1 MKIECPKCHQRYG
14 INENYIGQEIEC
26 GCGERIRI
34 SLTAESATRP
44 KCKASFF
51 QIFVC
56 VYLILILVGVCG
68 GIGWGYSEIR
78 RLNENLY
85 ARHAAIGEQLNALA
99 VRCDSIKNDMGKENS
114 QDEKILDALNKWK
127 TPLMMAFDQTKRSA
141 AGYAHISEQVRRM
154 NDQLGDLKEFQKQLN
169 NYLINRDKQQQMRAE
184 PPVTQRREQNEQTP
198 RSPERH
204 MPREDGG
211 KKTLQERLIADVE
224 KNGKACFFVKGR
236 GMESSVGGMGHVE
249 RPKDTR
255 VVMANKKYAVV
266 DGILVY
272 RSNSFVDTDKHINDL
287 ETELEKQNAKMDA
300 IKQEFD
306 AQKDELV
313 ALSGQTNIYIG
324 TSSLSFAAIRNA
336 EDRRRANRLQ
346 DNLQRL
352 NKKYLKLNKD
362 KVEMEQD
369 LQYAKRILKSFLEK

>member
-14 INENYIGQEIEC
+14 INEKYIGQEMEC
-26 GCGERIRI
+26 YCGERIRI
-34 SLTAESATRP
+34 SLTVESAIRH
-44 KCKASFF
+44 KRKAAFF

-56 VYLILILVGVCG
+56 AYPLLILACVCAG
-68 GIGWGYSEIR
+68 LWWGCSEIR

-85 ARHAAIGEQLNALA
+85 ARHAAIGEQLNALTA
-99 VRCDSIKNDMGKENS
+99 RCDSIKNDMGKENP

-127 TPLMMAFDQTKRSA
+127 TPLMMAFDQTKRSS

-184 PPVTQRREQNEQTP
+184 PPVTQRREQNEQGQ
-198 RSPERH
+198 RSSIKRTTEK
-204 MPREDGG
+204 EE

-306 AQKDELV
+306 AQKEELV
-313 ALSGQTNIYIG
+313 ALSGQANIYIG
-324 TSSLSFAAIRNA
+324 TSFLSFAAIRNA